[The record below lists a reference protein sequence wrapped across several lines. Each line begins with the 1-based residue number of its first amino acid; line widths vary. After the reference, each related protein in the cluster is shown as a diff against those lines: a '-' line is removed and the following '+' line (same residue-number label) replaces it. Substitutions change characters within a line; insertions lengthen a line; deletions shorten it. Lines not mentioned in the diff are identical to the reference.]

1 MNIYSKIAL
10 GTLCASLV
18 LVSAFAITNV
28 RSPASSPQNSGAP
41 KSARSSENRAPES
54 AIEMSQSEEYYLTL
68 EGSMLCA
75 YRIQNGQKELIR
87 SENAQPMLMSE
98 EEMHT
103 LEGGIY
109 ADSFED
115 LCLYFESYLS

>member
-10 GTLCASLV
+10 GTLCASV
-18 LVSAFAITNV
+18 VIVSAFAITSV
-28 RSPASSPQNSGAP
+28 RSPDSPAPRAAAP
-41 KSARSSENRAPES
+41 KSES
-54 AIEMSQSEEYYLTL
+54 ASEISQSEEYYLAL

-75 YRIQNGQKELIR
+75 YRVHGGQKELIR

-98 EEMHT
+98 AEVHT
-103 LEGGIY
+103 LERGIY
-109 ADSFED
+109 AQSFED